1 MHSSL
6 LLFLVI
12 CLLPACLIT
21 IWRARQ
27 KRKPKDYEREE
38 VSPTKPEPHTPTS
51 QTYDQPQFLQ
61 TVRFSHE
68 SYPLIYVPQSGTA
81 PQRPRLRKREHPQ
94 TKEVSP
100 TKPEPHTSTSQTYDQ
115 PQFLQAVRFS
125 HESYPLI
132 YVPQSGTA
140 PQRPR
145 FRKREYPQGITE
157 QTLKRALYRHLVT
170 HRSGLLR
177 RFTYSQ
183 ISSNAYIPTSSTA
196 RAYEPDI
203 TIIAELGDQRLLLDI
218 EIDEPYVGSTGEPT
232 HYIQGRDADRD
243 MHLISLGWLVLR
255 FSEMQVHHNLKG
267 CVQEVERI
275 LRLIFIGEDVPT
287 EFTGGKR
294 TYRWTRERASTWAE
308 EKYREQYL
316 QVTFSSPKSPTSSEE
331 TSDPIDESIPISEME
346 NTPLSQSTSSLSE
359 EAF

>member
-1 MHSSL
+1 MCTFVLCGRKPLSLPSSTILFARSFMHSSL
-6 LLFLVI
+6 LLFLAI

-27 KRKPKDYEREE
+27 KRKTKDYEREE
-38 VSPTKPEPHTPTS
+38 VSPTKPEHHTP
-51 QTYDQPQFLQ
+51 
-61 TVRFSHE
+61 
-68 SYPLIYVPQSGTA
+68 IA
-81 PQRPRLRKREHPQ
+81 
-94 TKEVSP
+94 
-100 TKPEPHTSTSQTYDQ
+100 QTYDQ

-145 FRKREYPQGITE
+145 FRKRAYPQGVTE
-157 QTLKRALYRHLVT
+157 QTLKRALYRHLVI

-218 EIDEPYVGSTGEPT
+218 EIDEPVRREHRRT
-232 HYIQGRDADRD
+232 DALHPRTRRRPRYAPDQSR
-243 MHLISLGWLVLR
+243 LARTSLLGDA
-255 FSEMQVHHNLKG
+255 G
-267 CVQEVERI
+267 
-275 LRLIFIGEDVPT
+275 
-287 EFTGGKR
+287 
-294 TYRWTRERASTWAE
+294 
-308 EKYREQYL
+308 
-316 QVTFSSPKSPTSSEE
+316 
-331 TSDPIDESIPISEME
+331 
-346 NTPLSQSTSSLSE
+346 TP
-359 EAF
+359 

>member
-1 MHSSL
+1 MLSSL
-6 LLFLVI
+6 PFFLAI
-12 CLLPACLIT
+12 CLLLAYRIT

-27 KRKPKDYEREE
+27 KRKPKDYKREE
-38 VSPTKPEPHTPTS
+38 VSSTKPKS
-51 QTYDQPQFLQ
+51 
-61 TVRFSHE
+61 
-68 SYPLIYVPQSGTA
+68 
-81 PQRPRLRKREHPQ
+81 
-94 TKEVSP
+94 
-100 TKPEPHTSTSQTYDQ
+100 HTSTSQTYDQ

-125 HESYPLI
+125 HESYPFI
-132 YVPQSGTA
+132 HVPQSGTA

-203 TIIAELGDQRLLLDI
+203 TIIAELDDQRLLLDI

-331 TSDPIDESIPISEME
+331 TSNPLDESSLVSEEE
-346 NTPLSQSTSSLSE
+346 NMPLSQSTSSLAE